1 MPAIQLESA
10 ARSICQEQG
19 LAFVGI
25 AGVGAFKET
34 YRTFDGA
41 GTPWAL
47 KVYLPGKAIARAE
60 REITA
65 MLRCSHP
72 NIARLASVG
81 LHSLDSSQYCYL
93 IEEFLPGGTLS
104 AEIETRGTMFPREAV
119 LELGTALISAIGC
132 VAAARL
138 VHRDLKPENVM
149 LRADGRTPVIV
160 DFGLVRH
167 LDESS
172 LTQSWAPR
180 GPCTPL
186 FAPAEQLCNDKSG
199 IDWRADQFALG
210 ILLSL
215 AGLACHP
222 YLVSGEDSSI
232 AVQRMASRSGQTQQ
246 FLDLAAAHNLPALVK
261 MTEPWPIGRYRT
273 PERLASAWEQQSG
286 VV

>member
-1 MPAIQLESA
+1 MRKNLPREGSLPAIQLESA

-149 LRADGRTPVIV
+149 LRADGRDCLPV
-160 DFGLVRH
+160 LRR
-167 LDESS
+167 
-172 LTQSWAPR
+172 R
-180 GPCTPL
+180 GPR
-186 FAPAEQLCNDKSG
+186 FVG
-199 IDWRADQFALG
+199 V
-210 ILLSL
+210 LLRRRGANVER
-215 AGLACHP
+215 AGLRFMR
-222 YLVSGEDSSI
+222 SR
-232 AVQRMASRSGQTQQ
+232 VQRRDRCRRQLHNGEAVAGGVDARQARTARA
-246 FLDLAAAHNLPALVK
+246 LDRRLQRC
-261 MTEPWPIGRYRT
+261 GRR
-273 PERLASAWEQQSG
+273 
-286 VV
+286 